1 MGTPSSSPA
10 PALVLVAH
18 GSPDP
23 DWSAPVIAVLDQ
35 VRAQLAAA
43 RPGAAIRLH
52 LLSQGLPHFEDV
64 VRDLARA
71 GFREIRV
78 VAYFLSGGGRHVKRD
93 LPDYLEHVQR
103 ELPDISLVLDQ
114 PVLGED
120 PEVITALAEA
130 TLRRARP

>member
-1 MGTPSSSPA
+1 MSTTTPSPS

-35 VRAQLAAA
+35 VRAQLAEA
-43 RPGAAIRLH
+43 RPGAVIRLH
-52 LLSQGLPHFEDV
+52 LLSQGLPHFEDT

-71 GFREIRV
+71 GYREVRV

-93 LPDYLEHVQR
+93 LPDYIEHVQR

-120 PEVITALAEA
+120 PEVVTALAQA
-130 TLRRARP
+130 TLRRAQR